1 MRVNPK
7 ASGIQLSGTNSKMHA
22 LKLTYKKSVSSRL
35 KACEISYEWLL
46 IITIYFLSLLVLE
59 PGIVFMA

>member
-1 MRVNPK
+1 
-7 ASGIQLSGTNSKMHA
+7 MHA

-35 KACEISYEWLL
+35 EACEISYEWLL
-46 IITIYFLSLLVLE
+46 IIPIYFFSLLVLE